1 MIFLNMAI
9 PLIAIV
15 LLLIFFRKKVTLW
28 EYAIVLGIPLI
39 VIFICKFI
47 SITSQVNTHEI
58 WNAHITEVKYYEC
71 WETWVHETCSRQ
83 VSYGTDSK
91 GNTQY
96 RTEYYDCS
104 HCDFHPEHYDAYD
117 NLGNEH
123 NVSAAQFEQYC
134 KLWNNRTFVPLHRNI
149 NYHWSCGR
157 DGNMYQTVYDNN
169 FDHTVP
175 TVSQHTY
182 VNKVKC
188 SRSVFNFQEVS
199 KEDKIAYG
207 LYDYPSLNEWNYNP
221 IVGYNNPNASL
232 RLQRY
237 NSILGAYKKVH
248 MLIMVF
254 KGKAYTSALME
265 EAYLKGGNKNEFILC
280 IGTKDSL
287 IAWTKVISWTDKTEC
302 KIRVERE
309 VKELSKLDMV
319 KTVDIMANE
328 VKIGF
333 VKKSFKDF
341 DYITVEPTDTAVF
354 ITCILTILI
363 TIGLCIYVVNNEI
376 DLE

>member
-1 MIFLNMAI
+1 
-9 PLIAIV
+9 
-15 LLLIFFRKKVTLW
+15 
-28 EYAIVLGIPLI
+28 
-39 VIFICKFI
+39 
-47 SITSQVNTHEI
+47 
-58 WNAHITEVKYYEC
+58 
-71 WETWVHETCSRQ
+71 
-83 VSYGTDSK
+83 
-91 GNTQY
+91 
-96 RTEYYDCS
+96 
-104 HCDFHPEHYDAYD
+104 
-117 NLGNEH
+117 
-123 NVSAAQFEQYC
+123 
-134 KLWNNRTFVPLHRNI
+134 
-149 NYHWSCGR
+149 
-157 DGNMYQTVYDNN
+157 MYQTVYDNN